1 MTCHRSLIAIALIAS
16 TSALIPAFASGDT
29 FQAQARAAYAQAI
42 EEYKIPGLIVGVT
55 RNGQHRFYATG
66 LASRADNRP
75 VTPDTLFELG
85 SISKVFNVTLAAL
98 AEQRGQLSL
107 NDKVAHYLCADACS
121 IGNDMTLMD
130 LATHHSGGL
139 PLQVP
144 DNITDTKQLVNWLKG
159 WKPPQPGARSYSN
172 ISVGL
177 LGHITADA
185 MGMSYTQAVQ
195 TVLFPELGLKN
206 TWIDVPAKEMHRYAF
221 GYDRKTDKPIRVTP
235 GVLDA
240 EAYGV
245 KTTASD
251 MLKLLDVELGY
262 GKVSPQLEAAVRR
275 TQEGQFSTAKFT
287 QDMIWEQYTWPADI
301 ETMKSAN
308 GYDFILHPQKV
319 NKIQPALPPQK
330 NVILNKTGSTN
341 GFGGYVAVLPS
352 ENLGIVVLANRN
364 YPNEAR
370 ITATYALIK
379 ALLSK

>member
-1 MTCHRSLIAIALIAS
+1 MTCYKTLAAIALIAS
-16 TSALIPAFASGDT
+16 TFTVSPAFANDGT
-29 FQAQARAAYAQAI
+29 FQSQARAAYAQVI
-42 EEYKIPGLIVGVT
+42 EEYKIPGLVVGVT
-55 RNGQHRFYATG
+55 RNGRHSFYATG
-66 LASRADNRP
+66 MASLADNRP

-107 NDKVAHYLCADACS
+107 NDKVAHFLCADSCS

-144 DNITDTKQLVNWLKG
+144 DNINNIKQLVNWLKG

-172 ISVGL
+172 ISIGF

-185 MGMSYTQAVQ
+185 MGMSYTQAIQ
-195 TVLFPELGLKN
+195 TVLLPELGLKN
-206 TWIDVPAKEMHRYAF
+206 TWIEVPAKEMDRYAF
-221 GYDRKTDKPIRVTP
+221 GYERKTDKPIRVTP

-240 EAYGV
+240 EAYGI

-251 MLKLLDVELGY
+251 MLRLLDVELGL
-262 GKVSPQLEAAVRR
+262 GKVSLQLEASVRR
-275 TQEGQFSTAKFT
+275 TQEGQFRTAKFT
-287 QDMIWEQYTWPADI
+287 QDMIWEQYAWPTDI
-301 ETMKSAN
+301 ETMISAN
-308 GYDFILHPQKV
+308 SYGFIMNPQKTD
-319 NKIQPALPPQK
+319 KIKPALPPQED
-330 NVILNKTGSTN
+330 VILNKTGSTN
-341 GFGGYVAVLPS
+341 GFGAYVAVLPS

-370 ITATYALIK
+370 ITATYSLIK
-379 ALLSK
+379 TLLSK